1 MKNQTLKII
10 TILSILLIA
19 ILGLT
24 TTVKAEGEKGSIIL
38 KKAEEEYIVY
48 YEEICNSEFQF
59 ALSTNEKESEENLI
73 FINSVKDKE
82 TEKALNVAYI
92 NSKLYTQ
99 FFENEEKAAYIW
111 IRDMEGKELLAAKK
125 ISLNDVIDDEMINF
139 VDTTTKR
146 IAVDTTKTHRT
157 QADINGVDTTV
168 TVGKVVVKEDA
179 GSEYSYKLVK
189 ADEANA
195 KEKEFFELAETIQK
209 GTDDTY
215 TSLNLSKNFYKLYNE
230 LEPKA
235 EEWEELKNSEILQ
248 PETTRD
254 GDKYVVWLKQENEDE
269 EIVDAKFLVSIYE
282 YEPKYEKEDK
292 VIEEVVR
299 TPVTY
304 DSPVLII
311 TFVVVIIA
319 IILVVILKI
328 RANKKQE
335 NK

>member
-1 MKNQTLKII
+1 MKNQTFKLI
-10 TILSILLIA
+10 TLLSAIFILLLA
-19 ILGLT
+19 MA
-24 TTVKAEGEKGSIIL
+24 TVVNGESDKKSIIL

-48 YEEICNSEFQF
+48 HEEICNSEFQF
-59 ALSTNEKESEENLI
+59 ALSTNEKESVDNLI

-99 FFENEEKAAYIW
+99 FFENEEKTAYIW
-111 IRDMEGKELLAAKK
+111 IRDMEGKELVAADKVN
-125 ISLNDVIDDEMINF
+125 LNDVIDDEMINF

-146 IAVDTTKTHRT
+146 IAVDTTKTHKT
-157 QADINGVDTTV
+157 EEDVNGVATTI
-168 TVGKVVVKEDA
+168 TVGKVVVKENEN
-179 GSEYSYKLVK
+179 SEYHYKLVK
-189 ADEANA
+189 ADETNA

-215 TSLNLSKNFYKLYNE
+215 TSLNLSKNFYELYNE

-235 EEWEELKNSEILQ
+235 EEWEEVENSEILQ

-254 GDKYVVWLKQENEDE
+254 GDKYVVWLKEEGKDE

-292 VIEEVVR
+292 VIETVVR

-304 DSPVLII
+304 DNPALII
-311 TFVVVIIA
+311 AFIVVIIA
-319 IILVVILKI
+319 IIAVVILK
-328 RANKKQE
+328 AKSNKKE
-335 NK
+335 DNK